1 MGSRL
6 GSPEIPEDFHQFLDW
21 QERRW
26 CASNRD
32 FAAGKPCLRI
42 FQSVCVMTFREI
54 LFIVPFFFIS
64 FFALRP
70 TVPAFDG
77 TWVAFWAALGA
88 LGMTMTAWIA
98 MHMFKV
104 IVADEKRRKAE
115 SRTRQ

>member
-1 MGSRL
+1 MS
-6 GSPEIPEDFHQFLDW
+6 I
-21 QERRW
+21 
-26 CASNRD
+26 RD
-32 FAAGKPCLRI
+32 L
-42 FQSVCVMTFREI
+42 

-70 TVPAFDG
+70 TVPSFDG

-104 IVADEKRRKAE
+104 IVADEKKRKAE
-115 SRTRQ
+115 KSSGR